1 MTRTFLLRGMLV
13 GIVAG
18 LIVFA
23 FARVIGEPQVEMA
36 IAFEAGMDQAR
47 GEAPEPEM
55 VSRKLQRGFGLLTGT
70 LVYGAAIGGL
80 FGLVFAYTYGR
91 SPVTN
96 PRALSA
102 LLAAV
107 GFVTI
112 VLVPTL
118 KYPANPPAVGNAE
131 TIGVRTGA
139 YFLLIASSLAAMVLS
154 MKTGRYL
161 SRRYGAW
168 NGYLLAAALYVVI
181 VSAVSH
187 WMPEIDEVPAGFPV
201 TLMWKFR
208 VASLEIQVVL
218 WAALGLLFGWLTE
231 RQTDRA

>member
-102 LLAAV
+102 LLAAI

-154 MKTGRYL
+154 MKAGRYL